1 MQKGAANARPADL
14 PPDFPLAGGVCVNKH
29 EDTILAWIAGYVD
42 TLGFIALFGLFTAHV
57 TGNFVLIGAEVAGVG
72 QGVLLKL
79 LAFPSFIVGI
89 ALSSVM
95 FKFLE
100 RRHAEHAAS
109 ALYLLQAVLLT
120 SFMAA
125 GWIAMPIENSTSFA
139 VLLCGVLGAM
149 AMGVQN
155 ARGRLLQSAGLPN
168 TVMTGNVTQVVLDV
182 IELVHLGTQGG
193 HGQAVRER
201 LMSTLAAM
209 SGFAIGAICGALAFV
224 HASFVAIALPVGI
237 LLLLAWSRRALK
249 SSS

>member
-1 MQKGAANARPADL
+1 
-14 PPDFPLAGGVCVNKH
+14 VNKH
-29 EDTILAWIAGYVD
+29 EDTILAWVAGYVD

-57 TGNFVLIGAEVAGVG
+57 TGNFVLIGAEAAGVG

-89 ALSSVM
+89 ASSSVI

-100 RRHAEHAAS
+100 QRHAEHAPS
-109 ALYLLQAVLLT
+109 ALYLLQAVLLML
-120 SFMAA
+120 FMAA
-125 GWIAMPIENSTSFA
+125 GWAALPIENSTASA
-139 VLLCGVLGAM
+139 VLLCGVVGTM

-182 IELVHLGTQGG
+182 IELIHRGTRGG
-193 HGQAVRER
+193 HGQLVRER

-209 SGFAIGAICGALAFV
+209 AGFAVGAICGAMAFV
-224 HASFVAIALPVGI
+224 RISFVAVALPVGI

-249 SSS
+249 SSK

>member
-1 MQKGAANARPADL
+1 
-14 PPDFPLAGGVCVNKH
+14 VNRH

-42 TLGFIALFGLFTAHV
+42 TLGFIALLGLFTAHV
-57 TGNFVLIGAEVAGVG
+57 TGNFVLIGAEAAGVG
-72 QGVLLKL
+72 QGALLKL

-89 ALSSVM
+89 ALSSVL

-100 RRHAEHAAS
+100 RRHAQHAAS

-120 SFMAA
+120 LFMAA
-125 GWIAMPIENSTSFA
+125 GWAASPIENSTASA
-139 VLLCGVLGAM
+139 VLLCGVVGTM

-182 IELVHLGTQGG
+182 IERIHRGTRDG
-193 HGQAVRER
+193 HGLIVRGR

-209 SGFAIGAICGALAFV
+209 VGFAAGAICGAIAFV
-224 HASFVAIALPVGI
+224 HISFIAVALPVGI